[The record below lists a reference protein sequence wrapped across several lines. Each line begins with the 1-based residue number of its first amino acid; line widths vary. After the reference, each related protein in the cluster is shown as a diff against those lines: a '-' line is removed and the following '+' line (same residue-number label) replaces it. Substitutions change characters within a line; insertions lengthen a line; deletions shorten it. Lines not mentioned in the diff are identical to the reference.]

1 MHAAQVLELS
11 LDLCSP
17 TLVAASPLQHGLKWG
32 NGKMTDLASMKGVR
46 KNHSSW
52 HDREAA
58 AWNRAQCAAL
68 LLSQQCQRELAGQL
82 GMGTLA
88 PCAAASPQKWLKVH
102 DHIPHQTWSPFQ
114 AIIW

>member
-52 HDREAA
+52 HD
-58 AWNRAQCAAL
+58 
-68 LLSQQCQRELAGQL
+68 
-82 GMGTLA
+82 
-88 PCAAASPQKWLKVH
+88 
-102 DHIPHQTWSPFQ
+102 
-114 AIIW
+114 